1 MESLIVETQSSPKDV
16 PQVTS
21 VQSSVESILTAR
33 DAALTKRHPATLQ
46 MLSLEAVLSH
56 LSALCQSRNYG
67 NNKRGLKHYLK
78 FQLPS
83 MLRQQLLDLALRDR
97 RIYTLIDV
105 RFVFNLI
112 RS

>member
-21 VQSSVESILTAR
+21 VQSSVESTLTGR
-33 DAALTKRHPATLQ
+33 DAATKRHPRSLQ

-67 NNKRGLKHYLK
+67 DNKRGLKHYLK

-83 MLRQQLLDLALRDR
+83 MLRQQLLDLALREK

-105 RFVFNLI
+105 R
-112 RS
+112 